1 MTEKKSLKQKWMN
14 ATNVLG
20 VGWFLAKKQVRG
32 SNKST
37 TFLIIFIMMLT
48 FLNLVVVSGILV
60 GLIEGGIRADKAQ
73 YTGDVIAS
81 TLSGKSDIEHS
92 HEFESTLLSMPDI
105 SKISTRYI
113 KAAQLEANYKTR
125 RDFSEIRDTAGTQLT
140 GIDPIDEDRL
150 SNISNSI
157 TEGVYLNENESG
169 YILIGKN
176 LLHRYSEAFGDVF
189 ASLEGVY
196 PGDEV
201 KVTVGSST
209 KTFIVKGIIDSK
221 VGQVS
226 QRAFITKEDFFR
238 LVDRPNLNAN
248 EFAITIKP
256 SSTLTPDVLKMNL
269 INSGF
274 SDYAKIQTGV
284 EAIPEF
290 LNQIKIAFGLLGNVI
305 GLIGIV
311 VASITIFIVIFI
323 NAVTRRKYIGIMK
336 GIGISEHSIEI
347 SYMFQSIF
355 YASIGGLLGLIVV
368 YLVLV
373 PFFDVHPLNFP
384 FSDGIL
390 VAPVGSTAF
399 KFFLLLFVT
408 LIAGYI
414 PARKIVKQNTLDSIL
429 GR

>member
-1 MTEKKSLKQKWMN
+1 MKEKRSAVEN
-14 ATNVLG
+14 FINVIR
-20 VGWFLAKKQVRG
+20 VGWFLAIRQIKG
-32 SNKST
+32 SNKAT
-37 TFLIIFIMMLT
+37 TFLIVFIMMLT

-81 TLSGKSDIEHS
+81 TLSGKADIEYS

-113 KAAQLEANYKTR
+113 KSAQLEANYQTR
-125 RDFSEIRDTAGTQLT
+125 RDFSEVRDTAGTQLT
-140 GIDPIDEDRL
+140 GIDPIAEDSL
-150 SNISNSI
+150 SNISATVS
-157 TEGVYLNENESG
+157 EGQYLDENESG
-169 YILIGKN
+169 YILVGKN

-201 KVTVGSST
+201 KVTVDGNT
-209 KTFIVKGIIDSK
+209 KTFIVKGIVDSK

-226 QRAFITKEDFFR
+226 QRAFVTKGDFFR

-248 EFAITIKP
+248 EFAIRIKP
-256 SSTLTPDVLKMNL
+256 TSLLTADMLKQNL
-269 INSGF
+269 VNAGF
-274 SDYAKIQTGV
+274 SDHAKIQTGV

-290 LNQIKIAFGLLGNVI
+290 LNQIKIAFALLGNVI

-336 GIGISEHSIEI
+336 GIGISEKSIEI
-347 SYMFQSIF
+347 SYVIQSIF
-355 YASIGGLLGLIVV
+355 YALCGGLFGLIIV
-368 YLVLV
+368 YALLV
-373 PFFDVHPLNFP
+373 PFFDAHPLNFP

-390 VAPVGSTAF
+390 VAPVDGTLF
-399 KFFLLLFVT
+399 KFLLLLMVT

-414 PARKIVKQNTLDSIL
+414 PARSIVKKNTLDSIL